1 MNAIYAE
8 YCYTGC
14 HYAKCHYAVCHFA
27 ECRGGISDN
36 LSTLALLFLLQQ
48 VKGGHLITNQQT
60 KTLCGGFLNENS
72 Y

>member
-1 MNAIYAE
+1 MFYESRYDECHTLSIVMLSVIMLDVILLNAVAAFQTI
-8 YCYTGC
+8 CQP
-14 HYAKCHYAVCHFA
+14 
-27 ECRGGISDN
+27 
-36 LSTLALLFLLQQ
+36 LLLQQ